1 MFAAEEIGFECSGF
15 SASADAKTEVAFAES
30 NSSGSGG
37 SARSSGSF
45 EEIEES

>member
-30 NSSGSGG
+30 THLDLAG
-37 SARSSGSF
+37 AR
-45 EEIEES
+45 EAAEALKK